1 MLDLQRATDAR
12 LAALQSQA
20 ATRSEQAA
28 ALAAQVAE
36 LQSAVASRDAEVS
49 RLSAQLAHGPDV
61 DMLARDQLATASED
75 AILALNKQLDS
86 LGAQLTEA
94 RAAAGDAAR
103 LEAGLAAA
111 ERGRA
116 DAEERLAAA
125 LRANDATARDVTALR
140 EELRRLELRQARA
153 GAAAAGEVDSALAQV
168 RWQNQLHSRFQQLL
182 LVLLVHLAG
191 REGVGLYCEGKCP
204 LCCANLICVCTCVYV
219 CVCVCTCLQVTELR
233 SQLLAARARA
243 DAMRIEL
250 DAACASRDAAHGAE
264 ARVREQLES
273 VQFLA
278 DEAHARAEHAGS
290 RVR

>member
-36 LQSAVASRDAEVS
+36 LQRAVASRDAEVS

-94 RAAAGDAAR
+94 RAAASDAAR
-103 LEAGLAAA
+103 LEASLAAA

-168 RWQNQLHSRFQQLL
+168 RWQNQLQSRFQQLV

-219 CVCVCTCLQVTELR
+219 CVC
-233 SQLLAARARA
+233 
-243 DAMRIEL
+243 
-250 DAACASRDAAHGAE
+250 
-264 ARVREQLES
+264 
-273 VQFLA
+273 
-278 DEAHARAEHAGS
+278 AHACRSLSCARSCWPPEHAPMPCALS
-290 RVR
+290 